1 MAAEKARAINLKK
14 KYHTCYDWLYHK
26 LTIQKFCHSMIQ
38 INFNLS
44 LIKWLY
50 NTYAVVYSNRQINQ
64 ARKEHGNKHKRN
76 E

>member
-1 MAAEKARAINLKK
+1 
-14 KYHTCYDWLYHK
+14 
-26 LTIQKFCHSMIQ
+26 MIQ